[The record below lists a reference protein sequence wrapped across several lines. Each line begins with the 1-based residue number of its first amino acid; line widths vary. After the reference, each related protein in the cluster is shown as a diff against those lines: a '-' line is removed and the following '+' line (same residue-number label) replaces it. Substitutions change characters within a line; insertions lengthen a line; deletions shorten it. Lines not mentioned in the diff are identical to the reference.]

1 MDNPVGTIRTIDNG
15 LDEYRVTVAVDVSVA
30 CARCAA
36 GKGCGAGI
44 FSGRERT
51 RTVAAVADQ
60 SLTLAVGDTV
70 QLQLT
75 ETSLLSAAAIVY
87 GIPLAGALGAAA
99 LAYGVR
105 LGDAAAAAAALGG
118 LGLGVL
124 VGRWWLA
131 RPNCLNRFV
140 PRVQERL

>member
-1 MDNPVGTIRTIDNG
+1 MDNPVGTIQTIDYG
-15 LDEYRVTVAVDVSVA
+15 PDEHRLTVAVDVSTA
-30 CARCAA
+30 CPRCAA

-51 RTVAAVADQ
+51 RRVDAVANQ
-60 SLTLAVGDTV
+60 SQILAVGDTV

-75 ETSLLSAAAIVY
+75 ETSLLSAASFVY

-99 LAYGVR
+99 LAYGLR
-105 LGDAAAAAAALGG
+105 LGDAAAAVAALVG

-124 VGRWWLA
+124 IARWRLA
-131 RPNCLNRFV
+131 EPNCLRRFV
-140 PRVQERL
+140 PRVQEKL